1 MLVAWLYLAGALIG
15 AWFTVQALRP
25 TRLPSPLAVPSFF
38 AGWLTNELAFHHLAW
53 QAVVT
58 VVYVAL
64 GALQHWAGWVA
75 LALTLAQWVALAH
88 IIRLAGRARPV
99 VQHAVHEA
107 LGGAPEFEGD
117 DPQLSW
123 GRLVVPAPRHPDV
136 RSERGRTF
144 ARAGARDLGLD
155 VHRHRDHDP
164 ASGERAPCL
173 VYVHGG
179 GWTMGFRERQG
190 LPLLYELASRGWVC
204 VSVDYR
210 LSPFATWPDHVV
222 DVKRGIAWVHDHASE
237 LGVDAGFVAL
247 AGNSAGGHLTA
258 VAALSEDPRLKPG
271 FEDADTRVQAAVSF
285 YGTYDLLNRER
296 HREEEF
302 VEWVSQWVMKTD
314 PDEDPEAWEL
324 ASPID
329 LVHEGAPP
337 FLVVHGAKDSVTSP
351 QEAAGFVAAL
361 REVSREPVA
370 FAELPGAQHAF
381 DVFPSLR
388 TARVVHG
395 VVRYLEH
402 LRARAQRRA
411 HAG

>member
-15 AWFTVQALRP
+15 VWFTVQAFRP
-25 TRLPSPLAVPSFF
+25 TRLPSPVAIPSFF

-53 QAVVT
+53 QAIIT
-58 VVYVAL
+58 VVYIAL

-75 LALTLAQWVALAH
+75 LALTLLQWIALVH
-88 IIRLAGRARPV
+88 IIRLAGRSRQV
-99 VQHAVHEA
+99 VEGAVREA
-107 LGGAPEFEGD
+107 LRGDPEFEGD

-123 GRLVVPAPRHPDV
+123 TRLVVPAPRHPDV
-136 RSERGRTF
+136 RSERGITF
-144 ARAGARDLGLD
+144 ARAGARDLELD

-164 ASGERAPCL
+164 GERAPCL
-173 VYVHGG
+173 VYAHGG
-179 GWTMGFRERQG
+179 GWTIGFRERQG
-190 LPLLYELASRGWVC
+190 LPLMYELASRGWVC

-222 DVKRGIAWVHDHASE
+222 DVKRGIAWVREHADE
-237 LGVDAGFVAL
+237 LGIDPDFVAL

-258 VAALSEDPRLKPG
+258 VAALSDDRRLQSG
-271 FEDADTRVQAAVSF
+271 FEDADTRVQAAVPF
-285 YGTYDLLNRER
+285 YGVYDFLNRER
-296 HREEEF
+296 YREEEF
-302 VEWVSQWVMKTD
+302 VEWASQWVIKAD

-329 LVHEGAPP
+329 LIHADAPP
-337 FLVVHGAKDSVTSP
+337 FFVIHGARDSLTSP
-351 QEAAGFVAAL
+351 REAEAFVTAL
-361 REVSREPVA
+361 REVSKEPVA

-395 VVRYLEH
+395 VVRFLEH
-402 LRARAQRRA
+402 TWAQAKRRART
-411 HAG
+411 G